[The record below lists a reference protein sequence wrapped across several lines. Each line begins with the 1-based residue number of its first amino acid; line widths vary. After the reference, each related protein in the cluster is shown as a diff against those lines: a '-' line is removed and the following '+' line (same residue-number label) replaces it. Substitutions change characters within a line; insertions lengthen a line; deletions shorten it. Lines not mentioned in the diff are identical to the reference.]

1 MKGNLGKISTMIAIV
16 SLVALAIQN
25 GLNIEP
31 ARSIYE
37 QNPESFV
44 EMGMVEKAVNTGGLR
59 ISIIALFIALI
70 GLVIGIIG
78 LHSSHPK
85 SKNALLYNLF
95 LMISSFTPYYVW
107 FL

>member
-1 MKGNLGKISTMIAIV
+1 MSGNLGKISTLIAIV
-16 SLVALAIQN
+16 SLVILAIQN
-25 GLNIEP
+25 GMNIEP
-31 ARSIYE
+31 ARVIYE
-37 QNPESFV
+37 QNPESFTD
-44 EMGMVEKAVNTGGLR
+44 MGMVEKAVSTGGLR
-59 ISIIALFIALI
+59 IAIIAFFTALF
-70 GLVIGIIG
+70 GLVVGIIG